1 MSLCV
6 WVDDQL
12 EVNLLLALRDI
23 STCITEFFL
32 PNPCGQLLV
41 KFIIGHHLITRIDVS
56 KHDLLRIFHNVFIM
70 EDKEGVSLHV
80 NSLVAIRKELEAI
93 IEVDHT
99 ELSNQLV
106 TCFSKLD

>member
-1 MSLCV
+1 MSLSV

-12 EVNLLLALRDI
+12 EGDLLLALRDI
-23 STCITEFFL
+23 SACITKFFL
-32 PNPCGQLLV
+32 PNPCRQLLV
-41 KFIIGHHLITRIDVS
+41 KFIIGHHLVTRIDVS
-56 KHDLLRIFHNVFIM
+56 KHDLLRLFHIIFIV

-80 NSLVAIRKELEAI
+80 DSLVAIREELKAI

-106 TCFSKLD
+106 ACLS